1 VNILLVKPFTNTP
14 IAPLPM
20 GLLYIGSAIK
30 RAGHNVTIID
40 AHINKMRE
48 SKVISIIKEVK
59 PDVVGI
65 TCMTSEALYMRRLS
79 SAIKSYDKKIKT
91 ILGGPHISSFR
102 EYEFSANPNID
113 YGIIGEGEISTLKLL
128 EAIQNNAKPSGIK
141 GVIYRDKDE
150 IISTGEP
157 EFIEDLNSLP
167 LPDFS
172 LIEIEKY
179 FSYFGTAFNLV
190 TATDRVYPLMYS
202 RGCPFGCKYCHNI
215 FGKRIRYFSVDR
227 IFEEI
232 RYVKERYNVKEIDF
246 LDDTINVNQ
255 KRVIELFERLK
266 RFKKELIFAIPSGI
280 RGDLLGE
287 ELLSLFKEIRLFR
300 VNIAYESGSQEILNL
315 AGKNI
320 DLDRVI
326 ENTFKIR
333 DVTQL
338 LGGFFMFG
346 FPNEREEDIHKTI
359 ELMLKLPL
367 HSASVSFVTAF
378 PGTEYFPIAVEKYGL
393 DRVLNHLIKYD
404 VFYSEP
410 LSLSPVEPD
419 KLIILKK
426 HAMKRFYLSS
436 RRIAMNLRDVPN
448 YLSLIRNGLN
458 VLRLAIFKNVPY

>member
-1 VNILLVKPFTNTP
+1 
-14 IAPLPM
+14 M
-20 GLLYIGSAIK
+20 GLLYIGSVIK
-30 RAGHNVTIID
+30 RAGHNVRIID

-48 SKVISIIKEVK
+48 SKLISIIKEVK

-167 LPDFS
+167 IPDFS

-227 IFEEI
+227 IVEEI
-232 RYVKERYNVKEIDF
+232 RYVKERYNIKEIDF
-246 LDDTINVNQ
+246 LDDTINANQ
-255 KRVIELFERLK
+255 KRVIDLFERLK
-266 RFKKELIFAIPSGI
+266 IFKKELIFAIPSGI

-287 ELLSLFKEIRLFR
+287 ELLSLFKEIGLFR
-300 VNIAYESGSQEILNL
+300 VNIAYESGSQEILNS

-346 FPNEREEDIHKTI
+346 FPEEKEEDIFKTI
-359 ELMLKLPL
+359 DLILKLPL
-367 HSASVSFVTAF
+367 HTATVSFVTAF
-378 PGTEYFPIAVEKYGL
+378 PNTDFFQIALKRYS
-393 DRVLNHLIKYD
+393 LNYILERLLKND
-404 VFYSEP
+404 LFYSDP
-410 LSLSPVEPD
+410 LSLSSVPSER
-419 KLIILKK
+419 LMELKK
-426 HAMKRFYLSS
+426 YVMRKFYFNP